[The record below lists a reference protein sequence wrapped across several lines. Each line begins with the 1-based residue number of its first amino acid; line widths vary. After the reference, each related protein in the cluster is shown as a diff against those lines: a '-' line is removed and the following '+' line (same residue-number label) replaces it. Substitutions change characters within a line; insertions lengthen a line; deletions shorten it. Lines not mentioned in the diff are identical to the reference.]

1 MRDREE
7 KKKTYLKQLKKAIYI
22 TVVVGLEVEF

>member
-7 KKKTYLKQLKKAIYI
+7 KKTYLKQLKKVIWI

>member
-7 KKKTYLKQLKKAIYI
+7 KKTYLKQLKKAIYI
-22 TVVVGLEVEF
+22 TVVVRLEVEF